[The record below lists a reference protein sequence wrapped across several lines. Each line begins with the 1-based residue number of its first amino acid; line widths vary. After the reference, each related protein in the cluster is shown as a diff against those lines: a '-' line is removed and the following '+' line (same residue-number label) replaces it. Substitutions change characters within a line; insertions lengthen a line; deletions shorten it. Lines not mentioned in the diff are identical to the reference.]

1 MNILILGAG
10 QVGRTVA
17 RSLAREKSNNVTVVD
32 TREEKLDIIKDKL
45 DIRIIT
51 GHASYP
57 ETLERAG
64 AKDADILIA
73 LTESD
78 ELNIVACE
86 VAHALFDKV
95 SGNKTKKIA
104 RIRSSQYYSANL
116 FSDNLMAVDL
126 VINPEEIITNHIAE
140 IIKLPGALEV
150 LEFAN
155 GKVKMVAAKAR
166 TGGALVGQPVSELPS
181 HMQGIESRVV
191 AIYKKGKGIVPQGS
205 TIISSGDE
213 VFFIAAQ
220 EDIPSVLKEVR
231 KPEVPIKR
239 IVIAGGGNIGERL
252 ARLLES
258 THNVKIIDKSLDTAK
273 KLSETLNTTV
283 VIHGD
288 AADEELLLEEQIE
301 KTDIFI
307 AITDADEVNILSSM
321 LAKKLGAKKVIA
333 LISKPAYSD
342 LLMDSDIF
350 DITISPLQ
358 VMLGVLLQQVRKGDV
373 VKVHSLRKGNAEAIE
388 AIAHGNSSTSAVVGK
403 MIDDI
408 KLPEGATISAI
419 VRDDTVLMAHHDTI
433 IRENDH
439 VILFIS
445 QKEHIADVEK
455 LFELK

>member
-1 MNILILGAG
+1 MNILILGSG

-32 TREEKLDIIKDKL
+32 TRQEKLDIIKDKL
-45 DIRIIT
+45 DIRIIN

-78 ELNIVACE
+78 EVNIVACE
-86 VAHALFDKV
+86 VAHALFDKA
-95 SGNKTKKIA
+95 SGKKTKKIA
-104 RIRSSQYYSANL
+104 RIRSSEYYSANL

-155 GKVKMVAAKAR
+155 GKVKMVAAKAQE
-166 TGGALVGQPVSELPS
+166 GGALVGQPVRDLPS
-181 HMQGIESRVV
+181 HMHGVESRVV
-191 AIYKKGKGIVPQGS
+191 AIYKKGKGMVPEGS
-205 TIISSGDE
+205 TVISPGDE

-220 EDIPSVLKEVR
+220 EDILSVLKEMR
-231 KPEVPIKR
+231 KLEAPIKR

-252 ARLLES
+252 ARLLEN
-258 THNVKIIDKSLDTAK
+258 THNIKIIDKNIDTAK
-273 KLSETLNTTV
+273 KLSETLNSTV

-342 LLMDSDIF
+342 LLMGSDIF

-358 VMLGVLLQQVRKGDV
+358 VMLGVLLEQVRKGDV
-373 VKVHSLRKGNAEAIE
+373 VKVHSLRRGNAEAIE
-388 AIAHGNSSTSAVVGK
+388 AIAHGNSSTSDVVGK

-445 QKEHIADVEK
+445 QKEHIQDVEK
-455 LFELK
+455 LFELN